1 MSAVGQEL
9 PQPLERLRNRIRLRD
24 ADEIEAIV
32 SSGTYERC
40 LERGRIG
47 QKSRSA

>member
-1 MSAVGQEL
+1 MGAVGQEL
-9 PQPLERLRNRIRLRD
+9 PQPLERLRNRIGLRD
-24 ADEIEAIV
+24 ADEIESIV
-32 SSGTYERC
+32 VSGTYERS